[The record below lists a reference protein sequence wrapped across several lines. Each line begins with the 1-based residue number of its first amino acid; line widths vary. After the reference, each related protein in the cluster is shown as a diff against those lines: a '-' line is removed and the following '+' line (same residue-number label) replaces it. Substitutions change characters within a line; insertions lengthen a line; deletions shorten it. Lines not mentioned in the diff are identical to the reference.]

1 MCLPTGLTPVPIYD
15 RVAAAVAAGE
25 VSFARAEAFLLD
37 EFGGVAASDP
47 GRCEKMLHRLL
58 IARIDLPP
66 ARFHRFDLAGDIDEV
81 CRAYE
86 RTIGDGCDLTLL
98 GVGTNGHVGM
108 NEPGSPVDSPT
119 RRVELAAT
127 TIQSSARY
135 FAHTNLPE
143 WGLTV
148 GLKAILAAREVW
160 LLANGAA
167 KAAIIRQTLRG
178 EISPAN
184 PASLLRRH
192 ENCSLF
198 VDLDA
203 GALLNQHT

>member
-1 MCLPTGLTPVPIYD
+1 M
-15 RVAAAVAAGE
+15 
-25 VSFARAEAFLLD
+25 
-37 EFGGVAASDP
+37 
-47 GRCEKMLHRLL
+47 
-58 IARIDLPP
+58 
-66 ARFHRFDLAGDIDEV
+66 
-81 CRAYE
+81 
-86 RTIGDGCDLTLL
+86 
-98 GVGTNGHVGM
+98 
-108 NEPGSPVDSPT
+108 DSPT

-148 GLKAILAAREVW
+148 GLEAILAAREVW

-184 PASLLRRH
+184 PASPFATR
-192 ENCSLF
+192 
-198 VDLDA
+198 
-203 GALLNQHT
+203 